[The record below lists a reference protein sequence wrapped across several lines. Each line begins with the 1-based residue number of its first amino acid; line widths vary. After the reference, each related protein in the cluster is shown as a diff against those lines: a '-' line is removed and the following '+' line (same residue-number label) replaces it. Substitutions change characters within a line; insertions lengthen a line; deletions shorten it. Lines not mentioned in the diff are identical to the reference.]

1 LSLNKASSFRRMA
14 SGMCLMV
21 GPALTLAASIVDPS
35 DGDGKKYLQ
44 SLKDDPDGAQLSTA
58 LWIVGFTLMAI
69 GITGL
74 VHVIRD
80 RGVTLANIGG
90 GLGIIGS
97 ILFVAL
103 VSTTLQD
110 LNAAEHLPIDT
121 AKKLNDGL
129 DDYWTAYIVFI
140 PALFGTFVGFIVLGA
155 AIIRSKVVHL
165 ASGVML
171 ILAMLALFSSDGGT
185 TAASIAGGALLTGG
199 FGMAGLRILGM
210 TDDQW
215 DGRAPLTAGPPPAA

>member
-1 LSLNKASSFRRMA
+1 MA